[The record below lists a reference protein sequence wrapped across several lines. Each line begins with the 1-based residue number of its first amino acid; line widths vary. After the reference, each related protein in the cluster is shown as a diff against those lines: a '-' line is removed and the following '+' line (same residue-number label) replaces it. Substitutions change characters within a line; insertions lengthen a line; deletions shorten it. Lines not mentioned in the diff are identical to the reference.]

1 MSAVGK
7 TDGEEIVKSRA
18 RRLSIAGAV
27 VVVGALAG
35 WVVADS
41 FVSTAPVERS
51 PSVPAVGAPATQPIL
66 PSAAPVV
73 EVAEPPESSL
83 RTTAWFEATREQPSE
98 GGDGDGFERRGRF
111 ALETDGRSAA
121 DVDSGTAPGV
131 TCYATGKDAH
141 VFSGFGL
148 AAPAPGAILDGLQV
162 RVRASADTEVGQTYL
177 CVELSWDGGQHWTFP
192 QRINQ
197 LTRSSR
203 SLIAGL
209 PTERWGHDWL
219 SPELVD
225 GRFAVRIVG
234 VADDLRRDI
243 YLDGIAVRLVYH

>member
-1 MSAVGK
+1 V
-7 TDGEEIVKSRA
+7 E
-18 RRLSIAGAV
+18 
-27 VVVGALAG
+27 
-35 WVVADS
+35 
-41 FVSTAPVERS
+41 APT
-51 PSVPAVGAPATQPIL
+51 TQPIL
-66 PSAAPVV
+66 PSEAPVV
-73 EVAEPPESSL
+73 EVAAPPESSL
-83 RTTAWFEATREQPSE
+83 RTTPWFEPTLEQPSE
-98 GGDGDGFERRGRF
+98 GGDGDGFERRGRL
-111 ALETDGRSAA
+111 ALAVDGRSAA
-121 DVDSGTAPGV
+121 DLDSGTTPGV
-131 TCYATGKDAH
+131 TCYATGKDSH

-148 AAPAPGAILDGLQV
+148 VAPRAGAILDGLQV
-162 RVRASADTEVGQTYL
+162 MARASADTEVGQAFL

-209 PTERWGHDWL
+209 PTERWGHDWA
-219 SPELVD
+219 SPELAD